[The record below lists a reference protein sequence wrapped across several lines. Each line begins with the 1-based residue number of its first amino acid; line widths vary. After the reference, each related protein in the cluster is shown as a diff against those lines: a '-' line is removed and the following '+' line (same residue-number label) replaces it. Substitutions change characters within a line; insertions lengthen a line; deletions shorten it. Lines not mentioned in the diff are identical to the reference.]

1 MRPGVPVLLCLL
13 ALPAFAGDGEGPVGF
28 DDRPTVGQPL
38 RFTDIAGNTYRPRRL
53 VLLTP
58 ANSVNGGASAAK
70 LPHS

>member
-1 MRPGVPVLLCLL
+1 MRPGVLALLCLL
-13 ALPAFAGDGEGPVGF
+13 ALPASAGNGEGPVRF
-28 DDRPTVGQPL
+28 DDRPSFGQPL
-38 RFTDIAGNTYRPRRL
+38 KFTDVAGNTYRPRRL